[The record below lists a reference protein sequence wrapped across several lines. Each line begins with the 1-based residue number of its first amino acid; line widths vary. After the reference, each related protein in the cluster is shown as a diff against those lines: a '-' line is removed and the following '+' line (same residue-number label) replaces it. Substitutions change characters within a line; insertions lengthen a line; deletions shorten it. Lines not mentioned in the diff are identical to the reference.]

1 MKQCMLLLSVLFAF
15 FSTSCRKNSI
25 AVDNLNAT
33 IVGKWNI
40 VNDATFTGVGVNNHP
55 VNYAGKTGDY
65 FDIRKDGYIYMK
77 EGTTLDTSSYKLI
90 SDTTILTPSFGITLN
105 GVTAVSHITKLSA
118 HNATITAPTKLTP
131 GGRFGRKVDLSR

>member
-1 MKQCMLLLSVLFAF
+1 MKQSMLLLSVLFAF

-25 AVDNLNAT
+25 AVENISAT

-40 VNDATFTGVGVNNHP
+40 VNDSTFIGVGINNHP
-55 VNYAGKTGDY
+55 VNYAGQTGDY

-77 EGTTLDTSSYKLI
+77 EGTTLDTSSYKLT
-90 SDTTILTPSFGITLN
+90 SGTTILTPSFGITLN
-105 GVTAVSHITKLSA
+105 GVTEVSHITNLSA

-131 GGRFGRKVDLSR
+131 GGIFGRKVNLNR